1 MMPTPALGDV
11 NRSIR
16 LTSERNEAAR
26 FDALPELGLG
36 NDREP
41 TTETTRANDMPN
53 PYGAPEIS
61 VQDVHAKQ
69 QDSEE
74 FILVDVR
81 EPNELELASLPE
93 DAFIS
98 LPLSELR
105 TRRLDAVPEALRQ
118 NKDAEVVIF
127 CHKGLR
133 SAQVTV
139 FLRQQGW
146 SNVVSMAGGIDAWAE
161 EIDETVGTYVSM

>member
-1 MMPTPALGDV
+1 
-11 NRSIR
+11 
-16 LTSERNEAAR
+16 
-26 FDALPELGLG
+26 
-36 NDREP
+36 
-41 TTETTRANDMPN
+41 MPN

-69 QDSEE
+69 QNSEE

-81 EPNELELASLPE
+81 ELSELEQASLPA
-93 DAFIS
+93 DTFIN
-98 LPLSELR
+98 LPLSDLR
-105 TRRLDAVPEALRQ
+105 ARRLDALPDALRQ
-118 NKDAEVVIF
+118 DMDAEVVVF

-146 SNVVSMAGGIDAWAE
+146 SNTVSMAGGIDAWAE
-161 EIDETVGTYVSM
+161 EIDESVGKYTSM

>member
-1 MMPTPALGDV
+1 
-11 NRSIR
+11 
-16 LTSERNEAAR
+16 
-26 FDALPELGLG
+26 
-36 NDREP
+36 
-41 TTETTRANDMPN
+41 MPN

-69 QDSEE
+69 EGGEE

-81 EPNELELASLPE
+81 EPNELELASLAE
-93 DAFIS
+93 DAFTS
-98 LPLSELR
+98 LPLSDLR
-105 TRRLDAVPEALRQ
+105 ARRLDAVPEELRQ
-118 NKDAEVVIF
+118 DKDVEVVVF

-146 SNVVSMAGGIDAWAE
+146 SNAVSMAGGIDAWAD
-161 EIDETVGTYVSM
+161 EIDESVGKYASM

>member
-1 MMPTPALGDV
+1 
-11 NRSIR
+11 
-16 LTSERNEAAR
+16 
-26 FDALPELGLG
+26 
-36 NDREP
+36 
-41 TTETTRANDMPN
+41 MPN

-69 QDSEE
+69 QDGEE

-81 EPNELELASLPE
+81 EPKEVELASLAE
-93 DAFIS
+93 DVFTS
-98 LPLSELR
+98 LPLSDLR
-105 TRRLDAVPEALRQ
+105 ERRLEAVPDALSQ
-118 NKDAEVVIF
+118 DKDAEVVVF

-146 SNVVSMAGGIDAWAE
+146 SKAVSMAGGIDAWAE
-161 EIDETVGTYVSM
+161 EIDESVGKYASL

>member
-1 MMPTPALGDV
+1 
-11 NRSIR
+11 
-16 LTSERNEAAR
+16 
-26 FDALPELGLG
+26 
-36 NDREP
+36 
-41 TTETTRANDMPN
+41 MPN

-69 QDSEE
+69 QNSEE

-81 EPNELELASLPE
+81 ELSELEQASLPA
-93 DAFIS
+93 DTFIN
-98 LPLSELR
+98 LPLSDLR
-105 TRRLDAVPEALRQ
+105 ARRLDALPDALRQ
-118 NKDAEVVIF
+118 DTDAEVVVF

-146 SNVVSMAGGIDAWAE
+146 SNAVSMAGGIDAWAE
-161 EIDETVGTYVSM
+161 EIDESVGKYTSM